1 MAKKTVAKIKKKSK
15 NIPNGVAHIHSTF
28 NNTIVAITDTEGK
41 VISWRSGG
49 TSGFKGT
56 KKGTPFAAQIA
67 AEQAAG
73 VAMENGIFLLFFFTL
88 ATVFLANLSYLPFSK
103 IRLLSDR
110 FFRSFYSSCIC
121 FRTLTSYW

>member
-1 MAKKTVAKIKKKSK
+1 MAKKTVAKVKKKSK

-73 VAMENGIFLLFFFTL
+73 VAMENGMKKVEVRVKGSI
-88 ATVFLANLSYLPFSK
+88 
-103 IRLLSDR
+103 
-110 FFRSFYSSCIC
+110 
-121 FRTLTSYW
+121 